1 MTDPQQN
8 PVRPRSR
15 SRRTLAA
22 TTVFAVATLGALLGF
37 AGPASAAG
45 PTVTVSP
52 SSGLTNG
59 QNVTVKGSGF
69 TANYPQMVVVQCAAT
84 ATGANGCNVND
95 VKFPKADANGAFTVT
110 LTVRS
115 KFGSTDCTK
124 VECIVQ
130 AHEGINPSS
139 GKTGTSSALH
149 FGAAAKPS
157 PAPTHKKTTAAP
169 APVVTS
175 SSAAA
180 AAPGT
185 HSPSA
190 GVGAEHAAAPPA
202 AGGALPTAA
211 DTGKAVSTSV
221 PLISEAGGAA
231 ALALLV
237 AGLLLYRR
245 RASVHGD

>member
-8 PVRPRSR
+8 PVRPR
-15 SRRTLAA
+15 RRARQAL
-22 TTVFAVATLGALLGF
+22 TTTAVIAVAALGALLGF
-37 AGPASAAG
+37 AGPAAAAG
-45 PTVTVSP
+45 PSITVSP

-69 TANYPQMVVVQCAAT
+69 TANYANMVIVQCAAT
-84 ATGANGCNVND
+84 ATGANGCDTND
-95 VKFPKADANGAFTVT
+95 VKFTKADANGAFTVT

-130 AHEGINPSS
+130 GHEGFSTTS

-169 APVVTS
+169 PPAATS

-180 AAPGT
+180 PAPVAT
-185 HSPSA
+185 NSSA
-190 GVGAEHAAAPPA
+190 GVGAVHAGAPA
-202 AGGALPTAA
+202 GALPTGAN
-211 DTGKAVSTSV
+211 TGKAVSTTV
-221 PLISEAGGAA
+221 PLISEVGAAA

-237 AGLLLYRR
+237 GGLLFYRR
-245 RASVHGD
+245 RAGAAHGD

>member
-1 MTDPQQN
+1 MTDPQHNQ
-8 PVRPRSR
+8 VRPL
-15 SRRTLAA
+15 RRARQALVSTAVL
-22 TTVFAVATLGALLGF
+22 AVAASGVLLGF

-45 PTVTVSP
+45 PSVTVSP

-69 TANYPQMVVVQCAAT
+69 TANYPQMVVVECAAT
-84 ATGANGCNVND
+84 ATGANGCDVND

-110 LTVRS
+110 LTIRS

-157 PAPTHKKTTAAP
+157 TAPTHKKTSAAP
-169 APVVTS
+169 APVTTS

-180 AAPGT
+180 APGAN
-185 HSPSA
+185 SPSA
-190 GVGAEHAAAPPA
+190 GVGAAHAAAP
-202 AGGALPTAA
+202 GGALPTAA
-211 DTGKAVSTSV
+211 DTGKAVSSAV
-221 PLISEAGGAA
+221 PLVSEAGGAA
-231 ALALLV
+231 ALVLLA

>member
-1 MTDPQQN
+1 MTDPQHNQ
-8 PVRPRSR
+8 VRPR
-15 SRRTLAA
+15 RRARQALVSTS
-22 TTVFAVATLGALLGF
+22 VIAVAALGALLGF

-45 PTVTVSP
+45 PSVTVSP
-52 SSGLTNG
+52 SSGLSNG

-95 VKFPKADANGAFTVT
+95 VQFPKADANGAFTVT

-157 PAPTHKKTTAAP
+157 PTHKKTTAAP
-169 APVVTS
+169 APVITS

-180 AAPGT
+180 APGAT
-185 HSPSA
+185 SSSA
-190 GVGAEHAAAPPA
+190 GVGAEHAAAAPPA

-211 DTGKAVSTSV
+211 NTGKAVSTAV
-221 PLISEAGGAA
+221 PLISEVGAA
-231 ALALLV
+231 TALALLV
-237 AGLLLYRR
+237 GGLLFYRR
-245 RASVHGD
+245 RAGVHGD